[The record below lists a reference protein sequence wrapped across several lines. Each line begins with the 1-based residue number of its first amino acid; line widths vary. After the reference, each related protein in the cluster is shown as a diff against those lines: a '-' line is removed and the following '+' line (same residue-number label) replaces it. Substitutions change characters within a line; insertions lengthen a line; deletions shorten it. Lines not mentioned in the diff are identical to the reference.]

1 MYRLRQMDV
10 DDKVCEQV
18 SPGIVER
25 IYPKAVIERCVQES
39 QQWAETQ
46 RRVRQSTGL
55 SLVLFVMML
64 ALWSRLNQR
73 QVWQK
78 LVGGLSD
85 LHPEEPLCQM
95 SSSALTA
102 RRGELGS
109 EVMQALMQA
118 CCKPMARREQT
129 PEAFFRRYRLMAIDG
144 TLFRTPDTEDNE
156 QAFGRSSNQYGK
168 GAYPQVRCV
177 LLAECGTHA
186 VVGMHISR
194 YDESEVHGSH
204 LLLCSVSRDM
214 LVLVDGG
221 IISAGFIQAVRDRG
235 GHVLASLPSGMW
247 EKGYERIKLCD
258 GSELVRLTPNKGS
271 CYPLRKPIWVR
282 IISYRVTDERL
293 GEVGKVYR
301 LVTTLLNPRTAPA
314 RDLVV
319 LYHERW
325 EIELVIDEVKTH
337 ERAQHKILRSRTPQ
351 GVRQELYGIFL
362 AHYAVRAFMY
372 EAACEAGIDPDRLSF
387 TEGMFQ
393 LCEMIPT
400 AQIMEPGAVEP
411 LRKRLQRKI
420 RQVVLPPR
428 LLRVNRRE
436 VKQVYNKYK
445 PKKRTQP
452 PPHPFEPGQRFEDF
466 VEMVDPPL
474 PAQKGRTKAQRP
486 DSVPKSA

>member
-18 SPGIVER
+18 SPGILER
-25 IYPKAVIERCVQES
+25 IYPKEMIEQCVQGSE
-39 QQWAETQ
+39 QWAGTQ

-73 QVWQK
+73 QVLQK

-85 LHPEEPLCQM
+85 LHPEEPLCEM

-129 PEAFFRRYRLMAIDG
+129 PEAFFGRYRLMAIDG
-144 TLFRTPDTEDNE
+144 TLFRTPDTQDNE
-156 QAFGRSSNQYGK
+156 KAFGRSSNQYGK

-186 VVGMHISR
+186 VAGMQISR

-204 LLLCSVSRDM
+204 LLLCLVARDM

-221 IISAGFIQAVRDRG
+221 IISAGFVQAVRDRRA
-235 GHVLASLPSGMW
+235 HVLASLPAGMW
-247 EKGYERIKLCD
+247 RKGLRHRLRD
-258 GSELVRLTPNKGS
+258 GSELVQLKPNKKG
-271 CYPLRKPIWVR
+271 CYPLRQPIWVR
-282 IISYRVTDERL
+282 IISYRITDSRL

-314 RDLVV
+314 KDLIV

-325 EIELVIDEVKTH
+325 EVELVIDEVKTH
-337 ERAQHKILRSRTPQ
+337 ERAQRKVLRSRTAE
-351 GVRQELYGIFL
+351 GVHQELYGIFL
-362 AHYAVRAFMY
+362 AHYAVRVLMY
-372 EAACEAGIDPDRLSF
+372 EAACQAGLDPDRLSF
-387 TEGMFQ
+387 TEAMFQ
-393 LCEMIPT
+393 LCEMIPF
-400 AQIMEPGAVEP
+400 AQIMEPQDTIP
-411 LRKRLQRKI
+411 LRKRLEHKI
-420 RQVVLPPR
+420 AAAVLPVR

-436 VKQVYNKYK
+436 VKQVYNKHK
-445 PKKRTQP
+445 PKKRNLP
-452 PPHPFEPGQRFEDF
+452 PPKPFEPGQRFEDF
-466 VEMVDPPL
+466 VQMVDPLLLAQETL
-474 PAQKGRTKAQRP
+474 PRVA
-486 DSVPKSA
+486 